1 MSSAENGSHVTHN
14 RPNPSPSHRVE
25 RKKCGEHDY
34 EVGFYPGFAS
44 RIEVNG
50 TEVYKQG
57 ETFVLPSGTS
67 KPLSSHAVQ
76 IRCSKGYN
84 VVLQLDDPHHVID
97 QIVVTL
103 RDPSEV
109 ARAGGG
115 VFANQQGN
123 GDKVTIDNTAQ
134 ICPPNC

>member
-1 MSSAENGSHVTHN
+1 MSSVENNTHN

-44 RIEVNG
+44 RIQVNG

-57 ETFVLPSGTS
+57 ETFVLPNGMS

-76 IRCSKGYN
+76 IRCTKGYN
-84 VVLQLDDPHHVID
+84 VVLQVDDPHHVID
-97 QIVVTL
+97 QIVVKL
-103 RDPSEV
+103 RDPEEV
-109 ARAGGG
+109 ARDGGG
-115 VFANQQGN
+115 VFANQQTG
-123 GDKVTIDNTAQ
+123 GDTVTIDNSALT
-134 ICPPNC
+134 CPPNCR

>member
-1 MSSAENGSHVTHN
+1 MSSVPNNTHN

-25 RKKCGEHDY
+25 RKKCGQHDY

-44 RIEVNG
+44 SIKVNE

-57 ETFVLPSGTS
+57 ETFVLPSGMS

-97 QIVVTL
+97 EIVVKL
-103 RDPSEV
+103 RDPDEM
-109 ARAGGG
+109 AREGGG
-115 VFANQQGN
+115 VFANQVGG
-123 GDKVTIDNTAQ
+123 GDTVTIENKAQ
-134 ICPPNC
+134 TCPPNC

>member
-1 MSSAENGSHVTHN
+1 MSRPANNTHN
-14 RPNPSPSHRVE
+14 RPDPSPSHRVE

-57 ETFVLPSGTS
+57 ETFVLPSGS
-67 KPLSSHAVQ
+67 NKPLSSHAVQ
-76 IRCSKGYN
+76 ISCSKGYN
-84 VVLQLDDPHHVID
+84 VVLQFDDPHHVID

-103 RDPSEV
+103 RDPREV
-109 ARAGGG
+109 AREGGG
-115 VFANQQGN
+115 VFANQPGN

>member
-1 MSSAENGSHVTHN
+1 MSRAENATHN

-44 RIEVNG
+44 RIQVNE

-57 ETFVLPSGTS
+57 ETFVLPNGMS

-97 QIVVTL
+97 QIVVKL
-103 RDPSEV
+103 RDPDEV

-115 VFANQQGN
+115 VFANQHT
-123 GDKVTIDNTAQ
+123 GDEVIIENKAQ